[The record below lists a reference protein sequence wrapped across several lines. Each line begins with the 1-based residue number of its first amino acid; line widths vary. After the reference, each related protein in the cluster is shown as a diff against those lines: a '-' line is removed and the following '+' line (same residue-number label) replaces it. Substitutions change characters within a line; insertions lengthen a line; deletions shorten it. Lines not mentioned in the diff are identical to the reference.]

1 MATVQEA
8 MNDDEMPQGI
18 RKSLRAILE
27 MQKQGIEPTG
37 RGVLQHLRDA
47 SGEATSMNMATAA
60 LQLWRRERLQ
70 DERPEIDRIGLWL
83 TTCSDDA
90 LRFVARMVRDEQRS
104 RNLRRLK
111 VIDDDGVRSMRQA
124 RRMRVYRTTSEG
136 RKRRA

>member
-37 RGVLQHLRDA
+37 RGVLQHLLEA
-47 SGEATSMNMATAA
+47 AGEATSMNMATAA

-70 DERPEIDRIGLWL
+70 DERPEIDRVGLWL

-90 LRFVARMVRDEQRS
+90 LRFVARMVRDEQRA
-104 RNLRRLK
+104 RNLRRIK
-111 VIDDDGVRSMRQA
+111 AIDDDGVRLVRQSG
-124 RRMRVYRTTSEG
+124 RTRTFRTTSEG